1 MTRWSLQHAQE
12 INDDLVDFIYKRF
25 TNSIYVVIEEKDLYK
40 AVINLNRSNNDSS
53 ANASGSANASAIIA
67 VIKSTSGKNYLL
79 IKCVKERY
87 VEITNRIDAMYKH
100 HNDIIQSIKQSE

>member
-1 MTRWSLQHAQE
+1 MSRWSLQHAQE
-12 INDDLVDFIYKRF
+12 INNDLVDFIYKRF

-40 AVINLNRSNNDSS
+40 AVVNLNRSNN
-53 ANASGSANASAIIA
+53 NAIIA

-87 VEITNRIDAMYKH
+87 VEISNRITAMYNH
-100 HNDIIQSIKQSE
+100 HNDIIQSIRQSE

>member
-12 INDDLVDFIYKRF
+12 INDSLADFIYKRF
-25 TNSIYVVIEEKDLYK
+25 TNSIYVVIEEKDLYN
-40 AVINLNRSNNDSS
+40 AILNLNRNNND
-53 ANASGSANASAIIA
+53 AIIA

-87 VEITNRIDAMYKH
+87 VEITDRIKAMYNH
-100 HNDIIQSIKQSE
+100 HNDIIQSIRQSE

>member
-12 INDDLVDFIYKRF
+12 INNDLVDFIYKRF
-25 TNSIYVVIEEKDLYK
+25 INSIYVVIEEKDLYN
-40 AVINLNRSNNDSS
+40 AILNLNCSNTD
-53 ANASGSANASAIIA
+53 AIIA

-87 VEITNRIDAMYKH
+87 VEITKRIDAMYNH
-100 HNDIIQSIKQSE
+100 HNDIIQSIRQ

>member
-12 INDDLVDFIYKRF
+12 INNDLVDFIYKRF
-25 TNSIYVVIEEKDLYK
+25 INSIYVVIEEKDLYN
-40 AVINLNRSNNDSS
+40 AILNLNRSNTD
-53 ANASGSANASAIIA
+53 AIIA

-87 VEITNRIDAMYKH
+87 VEITKRIDAMYNH
-100 HNDIIQSIKQSE
+100 HNDIIQSIRQ